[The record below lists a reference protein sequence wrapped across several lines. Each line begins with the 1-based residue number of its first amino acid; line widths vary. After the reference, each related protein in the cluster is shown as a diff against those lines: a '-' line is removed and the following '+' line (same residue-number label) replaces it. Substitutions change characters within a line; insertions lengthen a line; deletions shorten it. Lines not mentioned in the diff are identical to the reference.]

1 MALCYSSSLIF
12 NFVKPDSYRNCSD
25 INVTILSAK
34 NEDLPNLYAKRQF
47 MLLVYGVI

>member
-1 MALCYSSSLIF
+1 MLFVILNL
-12 NFVKPDSYRNCSD
+12 NFVKLDRYCNCSD

-34 NEDLPNLYAKRQF
+34 NEDLPNLYANLEF

>member
-34 NEDLPNLYAKRQF
+34 NEDLPNLYANLDF
-47 MLLVYGVI
+47 ILLVYGVI

>member
-1 MALCYSSSLIF
+1 MLFVILDL
-12 NFVKPDSYRNCSD
+12 NFVKPDSCRNCSD

-34 NEDLPNLYAKRQF
+34 NEDLPNLYAKLEF